1 MEHTTT
7 STNTDNTFT
16 NIYINNI
23 DKSVTEEELRYLCE
37 YGGRKVRSVVLMTDE
52 RGISKGYGFCNFET
66 HSDALSAISTLNL
79 LHVGPK
85 KITASPA
92 TSRLERE
99 KFRNSVHKMHSPS
112 ENPHIYIKNLDYAVM
127 EEDLRRLFCQFG
139 HIINI
144 RIIRNKIGQSKGFGF
159 VSFDNFLDA
168 QRAIS
173 SLNGIK
179 LGKLCVSMSFYE
191 SKDSRLSKLYELEN
205 EAFSSP
211 NKEHSIFGENPQDF
225 SVPNKEINN
234 FSDENSQLKETQQS
248 FSDLN
253 GCARHS
259 VTPFQPLFRYERV
272 YSVELYAGPGVLN
285 EEAEIKMF
293 FYDFDENRYSVEPV
307 FNHRNIFVNRWLVH
321 FCLREDMLRA
331 LAIAERLFVKGRRVI
346 ASVVN
351 DGKDYYLADESSI
364 ERYKERDMVFGV
376 LPSPDIFVKK
386 EEEVG
391 IAKYNKEKEFSESAF
406 NGKSLR
412 CSLDNC

>member
-1 MEHTTT
+1 MERTTP
-7 STNTDNTFT
+7 NTDNTFT

-23 DKSVTEEELRYLCE
+23 DKSVTEDELRYLCE

-52 RGISKGYGFCNFET
+52 WGNSKGYGFCNFET
-66 HSDALSAISTLNL
+66 HADALSAIATLNL

-127 EEDLRRLFCQFG
+127 EEDLRRLFCKFG

-179 LGKLCVSMSFYE
+179 LGKLCVSMDFYE

-205 EAFSSP
+205 AESAQAFSEPSIFSENASP
-211 NKEHSIFGENPQDF
+211 NKEIS
-225 SVPNKEINN
+225 N
-234 FSDENSQLKETQQS
+234 FSDEKEQLKEIQTV
-248 FSDLN
+248 SDFN
-253 GCARHS
+253 GCARQS
-259 VTPFQPLFRYERV
+259 ITPFQALFRHERL
-272 YSVELYAGPGVLN
+272 YSIELYAGPGVLN

-293 FYDFDENRYSVEPV
+293 FYDFDANRYFVEPV
-307 FNHRNIFVNRWLVH
+307 FNHRNIFVNKWLVH
-321 FCLREDMLRA
+321 FCLRGDMLRA
-331 LAIAERLFVKGRRVI
+331 LAVAERLFVRGRRVV

-351 DGKDYYLADESSI
+351 DGACPYLNEESDI
-364 ERYKERDMVFGV
+364 ERYKGKNTMFVIP
-376 LPSPDIFVKK
+376 PSPDIYAKK
-386 EEEVG
+386 EEEVEVG
-391 IAKYNKEKEFSESAF
+391 IAKYSKEKDFGENNIS
-406 NGKSLR
+406 GKRLR